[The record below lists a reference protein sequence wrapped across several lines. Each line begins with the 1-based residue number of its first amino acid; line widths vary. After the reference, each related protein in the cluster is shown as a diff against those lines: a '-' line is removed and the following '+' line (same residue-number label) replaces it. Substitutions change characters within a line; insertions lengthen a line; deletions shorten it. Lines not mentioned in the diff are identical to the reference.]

1 MRVLNQFRVSGF
13 RFRGFSFA
21 VLSSWTGS
29 ATGTRNGEPELRTRT
44 NPERGTQNLEPRGE
58 YAKGPAL
65 PCGEVEWTCV
75 SRWNRSGAALQA
87 SSHRGMHTTRRCDS
101 LRLNVGP
108 IEPPKPSRAKQ
119 GTQFPVVIL
128 VPSGLGGKRRVE
140 EAFEGFSALGE
151 GAAASFLDVLAAEQF
166 VCDVQ
171 RRQHRKPYRVARGR
185 RFGGCPYF
193 FVHVRC
199 EHVDVARVEFAAD
212 GITLSANLHRH
223 DVRLRHVVLQAQSFE
238 LFQHVRDAAANRLA
252 LHSQR
257 GDLGETSLRL
267 GDSGSSRLEVARQ
280 SRDLLGGA
288 RLVGLQPADHRDE
301 HFHFLFQTVDG
312 FQIDRAGGCSTGHW
326 GTSAGFVVL
335 RHPRSLSLYCV
346 VRIFQR
352 S

>member
-119 GTQFPVVIL
+119 GTQFPKVIL
-128 VPSGLGGKRRVE
+128 VPSGLRGKRGVDQP
-140 EAFEGFSALGE
+140 FERFGPLGQR
-151 GAAASFLDVLAAEQF
+151 AAARLLHILTAEQL
-166 VCDVQ
+166 VGDVQ
-171 RRQHRKPYRVARGR
+171 RGEHR
-185 RFGGCPYF
+185 
-193 FVHVRC
+193 
-199 EHVDVARVEFAAD
+199 
-212 GITLSANLHRH
+212 
-223 DVRLRHVVLQAQSFE
+223 QAQ
-238 LFQHVRDAAANRLA
+238 RI
-252 LHSQR
+252 
-257 GDLGETSLRL
+257 
-267 GDSGSSRLEVARQ
+267 AR
-280 SRDLLGGA
+280 R
-288 RLVGLQPADHRDE
+288 RRV
-301 HFHFLFQTVDG
+301 
-312 FQIDRAGGCSTGHW
+312 
-326 GTSAGFVVL
+326 
-335 RHPRSLSLYCV
+335 
-346 VRIFQR
+346 
-352 S
+352 